1 MPENHILV
9 VVAGDAIRI
18 ETDFHALGFV
28 IVDEVG
34 DTLFIG
40 TRMAAVAVD
49 IGLGVADLALYLVV
63 VDAVVAYRTVLQ
75 IFMAILAVGCFL
87 EVVAVLQSFRS
98 GGMHLFGGVAIFAA
112 HVVFTKV
119 DVTLTAGT
127 KKLVADPAA
136 VAGSTLVNR
145 VRFGT
150 ENVAVYKSFTGIFGP
165 AHMTTAT
172 TGMAGG
178 AVPIPAVIYLVPG
191 VLAGTF
197 FQIARKCRQGH
208 MQRLRYGFC
217 FFMTLT
223 AGFLGIVDR
232 WMRIK
237 SLVGTLFV
245 IGGVITAMAIHT
257 GKLAMGRLQ
266 KFL

>member
-1 MPENHILV
+1 MPEDHILV
-9 VVAGDAIRI
+9 IVTGNAIRI
-18 ETDFHALGFV
+18 ETNFHALEFV
-28 IVDEVG
+28 VVDEVG
-34 DTLFIG
+34 DTLFIS
-40 TRMAAVAVD
+40 TRMATVAID
-49 IGLGVADLALYLVV
+49 IGLRVADLALNLVI

-75 IFMAILAVGCFL
+75 IFMAILTVGCFL
-87 EVVAVLQSFRS
+87 KVVAVLQSFRG
-98 GGMHLFGGVAIFAA
+98 GGMHLFSGVAIFAA
-112 HVVFTKV
+112 HVVFTKMH
-119 DVTLTAGT
+119 VTLTAGT
-127 KKLVADPAA
+127 KKLIADPAA
-136 VAGSTLVNR
+136 VAGRTLVNR
-145 VRFGT
+145 VRFGA

-197 FQIARKCRQGH
+197 FQVAGKSRQGH
-208 MQRLRYGFC
+208 MQRLGYSFC

-232 WMRIK
+232 WMRVK

-245 IGGVITAMAIHT
+245 IGGVIATMAIHT

-266 KFL
+266 KIL